1 MSPSASVLNDSV
13 LALAT
18 LQMDGVI
25 TSYRTNFRLLTEARV
40 VPEVVVTIAA
50 DDELAIE
57 RTRRTIRK
65 ALESHIS
72 GVQITVA
79 PSLLMTDDSFHFD
92 NVRS

>member
-25 TSYRTNFRLLTEARV
+25 TSYRTNFMLLAEAQV

-65 ALESHIS
+65 ALDSRIS

-92 NVRS
+92 DVRS

>member
-18 LQMDGVI
+18 LQLEGVI
-25 TSYRTNFRLLTEARV
+25 TSYRTNFMLLAESRV

-57 RTRRTIRK
+57 RTRRTVRE
-65 ALESHIS
+65 ALASHIS

-79 PSLLMTDDSFHFD
+79 PSLLLTNDSFHCD
-92 NVRS
+92 GVRS